1 MKENNKMSGKQK
13 RTAVRSDK
21 KFCLY
26 RIFPII
32 LICLLLGGCAE
43 SGVENG
49 SITDIRQLDGQSVG
63 VMTGSAFDI
72 YTDEFINDADKKYY
86 NGYADMVEAVK
97 QGKIAGFIMDEPMA
111 RVLCSEN
118 DGVTYLSEHLTED
131 SYAFAFPKTDK
142 GKRLRDELNKF
153 LDGMKADGTLKELD
167 NVWFGSDESLKTVGS
182 AKELPALNG
191 TVELALNLGN
201 APFAYIKD
209 NQAVGYDVDIAVRF
223 CKEYGYGLNI
233 NNVEAAAFLSGV
245 ESGKYDMGAS
255 GFTVTEE
262 RAEKVYFSEPNY
274 TSGIVAVVAKGSGGA
289 PRYQSLQDF
298 SGKNVGMVTGT
309 VFDKLLD
316 EIVDGTIPQY
326 YDDFSSQLLALNTGT
341 LDAIAT
347 DMPIAELAVARQPEF
362 AIFPETIAPDSYGLG
377 LQKDS
382 PLTEQV
388 NDIIK
393 KYEADGTL
401 QALREKWLGAD
412 ESKKT
417 IDIGDYDAPNGTLR
431 YVHDSTL
438 EPMSY
443 VGGNGESLGLE
454 VELVSLIAKEL
465 GMELEITQGTFNALI
480 PMLASGRADIVSG
493 SISITDERRESID
506 LADPH
511 YIGGTVLLVRAED
524 IGITSKQENTDLF
537 SGLYNSF
544 NKTFIQEGRW
554 KMIFSGLGTTFVISV
569 FSALFGTVLG
579 FGLCLLRRSR
589 YPVISRIT
597 AGFIRLLQGIP
608 VLVLLMIMF
617 YVVFAKAQLSGIIV
631 SIAAFSVNF
640 AVYVSEMMRT
650 GIDAVDAGQWE
661 AATAIGFGRVKT
673 FTKIIAPQAV
683 RHILPVYKGEFISM
697 VKMTSV
703 VGYIAVQDLT
713 KATDLIRSRTFEAF
727 FPLIVSAAIYFILAW
742 ALTSLLGI
750 AERRDG
756 PNARRKRASRL
767 MTVIENAEK
776 TLDTNNKTENRTE
789 ETNGTGPVI
798 SISHL
803 KKSYP
808 NVTPLLDVSADIF
821 KGDVITVIGP
831 SGTGKSTLL
840 RCINRLEA
848 PTDGKIKVFGN
859 DTSDKKVNLNMLR
872 QRMGMVFQ
880 SFNLFGHLT
889 VIENVMLAPI
899 VLKGVP
905 KQEALIDGMKLLRM
919 VGMAQKA
926 TSYPDELSGGQKQ
939 RVAIART
946 LAMKPE
952 IVLFDEPTSALD
964 PTMVGEVLSVM
975 KRLASEGLT
984 MMIVTHEMQFAR
996 DVSTRIF
1003 YMDEG
1008 MIYEDGTPNEIFD
1021 SPKRDKTRAF
1031 VNRLKT
1037 LTLSVESA
1045 DYDFIAMS
1053 ESIRQFG
1060 EKNMLAK
1067 RRIDRLRRVYE
1078 EILAQNL
1085 VLAEEVKFPIA
1096 VSAEYSEKEDSLEMR
1111 FAWQGE
1117 RYDPMENG
1125 DELSVML
1132 VKASASEFSYDH
1144 TDGANRLIIKI

>member
-1 MKENNKMSGKQK
+1 MN
-13 RTAVRSDK
+13 K

-26 RIFPII
+26 RFVPMI
-32 LICLLLGGCAE
+32 LICLFLAGCAG
-43 SGVENG
+43 SGGKSET
-49 SITDIRQLDGQSVG
+49 ITDIRQLDGQTVG
-63 VMTGSAFDI
+63 VLTGSTFDG
-72 YTDEFINDADKKYY
+72 YTDEFIHDADKKYY
-86 NGYADMVEAVK
+86 NEYSDMAAAVK
-97 QGKIAGFIMDEPMA
+97 QGEIAAFLMDEPMA
-111 RVLCSEN
+111 RMLCSES
-118 DGVTYLSEHLTED
+118 DGVSYLPERLTDD

-142 GKRLRDELNKF
+142 GKRLCDELNRF
-153 LDGMKADGTLKELD
+153 LAELKVDGTLEELED
-167 NVWFGSDESLKTVGS
+167 VWFGSDESRKTVE
-182 AKELPALNG
+182 AIETLPASNG
-191 TVELALNLGN
+191 TVELALNLEN
-201 APFAYIKD
+201 APFAYTKD
-209 NQAVGYDVDIAVRF
+209 NKTVGYDVDIAARF
-223 CKEYGYGLNI
+223 CKAYGYGLNI
-233 NNVEAAAFLSGV
+233 NSVESDVFLSDL

-274 TSGIVAVVAKGSGGA
+274 TGGIVAVVAGSSGGA
-289 PRYQSLQDF
+289 HYQSLQDF
-298 SGKNVGMVTGT
+298 SGKKVGMMTGT
-309 VFDKLLD
+309 VQDKLLD
-316 EIVDGTIPQY
+316 EVVDGTIPQY
-326 YDDFSSQLLALNTGT
+326 YDDFSSQLLALKTGT
-341 LDAIAT
+341 LDAIIN
-347 DMPIAELAVARQPEF
+347 DMPIAELAVARQPEL
-362 AIFPETIAPDSYGLG
+362 AIFPEKVAPDSYGLG
-377 LQKDS
+377 LPKGS
-382 PLTEQV
+382 PLTEKV
-388 NDIIK
+388 NAIIE
-393 KYEADGTL
+393 KYETDGTL
-401 QALREKWLGAD
+401 QTLREKWFGAD
-412 ESKKT
+412 DSQKT

-465 GMELEITQGTFNALI
+465 GMKLETTQGNFNSLI

-506 LADPH
+506 LAEPH
-511 YIGGTVLLVRAED
+511 YIGGMVLIVRAED
-524 IGITSKQENTDLF
+524 IGIARVQESGGFL
-537 SGLYNSF
+537 SGLSASF
-544 NKTFIQEGRW
+544 NKTFIQENRW
-554 KMIFSGLGTTFVISV
+554 KMILSGLWVTFVISV
-569 FSALFGTVLG
+569 FAALFGTILG

-589 YPVISRIT
+589 FSAVSRIT

-608 VLVLLMIMF
+608 VLVLLMILF
-617 YVVFAKAQLSGIIV
+617 YVVFAKTQLNGIVV
-631 SIAAFSVNF
+631 SIVAFSVNF

-673 FTKIIAPQAV
+673 FTKIIAPQAL

-713 KATDLIRSRTFEAF
+713 RATDLIRSRTFEAL
-727 FPLIVSAAIYFILAW
+727 FPLIASAVIYFVLAW

-750 AERRDG
+750 AERRTG
-756 PNARRKRASRL
+756 VSARRKRANRL
-767 MTVIENAEK
+767 AAVIENAEK
-776 TLDTNNKTENRTE
+776 APNTEQRTENQPEKTRGTE
-789 ETNGTGPVI
+789 PVI
-798 SISHL
+798 TITHL

-808 NVTPLLDVSADIF
+808 NITPLKDVSADIF

-848 PTDGKIKVFGN
+848 PTDGEIKIFGE

-889 VIENVMLAPI
+889 VIENVILAPT

-905 KQEALIDGMKLLRM
+905 KQEAITYGMKLLRM

-946 LAMKPE
+946 LAMDPE

-984 MMIVTHEMQFAR
+984 MMIVTHEMQFAH

-1008 MIYEDGTPNEIFD
+1008 TVYEEGTPDEIFD

-1031 VNRLKT
+1031 VKRLKT
-1037 LTLSVESA
+1037 LTLSIESS

-1053 ESIRQFG
+1053 ESIRRFG
-1060 EKNMLAK
+1060 ERNLLPKK
-1067 RRIDRLRRVYE
+1067 RVDSLQRVYE

-1085 VLAEEVKFPIA
+1085 VSVQGVEFPIT
-1096 VSAEYSEKEDSLEMR
+1096 VSVEYSEKDDSLEMR
-1111 FAWQGE
+1111 FAWRGE
-1117 RYDPMENG
+1117 RYNPMEDG

-1132 VKASASEFSYDH
+1132 VKASVSGSDYNH
-1144 TDGANRLIIKI
+1144 TDGANSLVIKI

>member
-1 MKENNKMSGKQK
+1 MNKKS
-13 RTAVRSDK
+13 
-21 KFCLY
+21 CLY
-26 RIFPII
+26 RFFPII
-32 LICLLLGGCAE
+32 LMCLFLGGCAE
-43 SGVENG
+43 SGEKNEP
-49 SITDIRQLDGQSVG
+49 ITDIRQLDGQTVG
-63 VMTGSAFDI
+63 VLAGSTFDG
-72 YTDEFINDADKKYY
+72 YTDEFIHDADKKYY
-86 NGYADMVEAVK
+86 SEYSDMAAAIK
-97 QGKIAGFIMDEPMA
+97 QGEIAAFLMDEPMA
-111 RVLCSEN
+111 RILCSES
-118 DGVTYLSEHLTED
+118 DGVSYLPERLTDD

-142 GKRLRDELNKF
+142 GKRLCDELNQF
-153 LDGMKADGTLKELD
+153 LAEMKADGTLEELED
-167 NVWFGSDESLKTVGS
+167 IWFGSDESQKTVETS
-182 AKELPALNG
+182 ENLPASHG
-191 TVELALNLGN
+191 TVELALNLEN
-201 APFAYIKD
+201 APFAYTKD
-209 NQAVGYDVDIAVRF
+209 DRTVGYDVDIAARF
-223 CKEYGYGLNI
+223 CKAYGYGLNI
-233 NNVEAAAFLSGV
+233 NSVESDVFLSDV

-274 TSGIVAVVAKGSGGA
+274 TGGIVAVVAGNSGGA
-289 PRYQSLQDF
+289 LYQSLQDF
-298 SGKNVGMVTGT
+298 SGKKVGMMTGT
-309 VFDKLLD
+309 VQDKLLD
-316 EIVDGTIPQY
+316 EVVDGTIPQY
-326 YDDFSSQLLALNTGT
+326 YDDFSSQLLALKTGT
-341 LDAIAT
+341 LDAIINER
-347 DMPIAELAVARQPEF
+347 PIVELAVARQPEL
-362 AIFPETIAPDSYGLG
+362 AIFPEKVAPDSYGLG
-377 LQKDS
+377 LQKGS
-382 PLTEQV
+382 PLTERV
-388 NDIIK
+388 NAIIE
-393 KYEADGTL
+393 KYENDGTL

-417 IDIGDYDAPNGTLR
+417 IDVGDYDAPNGTLR

-465 GMELEITQGTFNALI
+465 GMELAITQGTFNVLL
-480 PMLASGRADIVSG
+480 PMLESGRADIVSG
-493 SISITDERRESID
+493 SISITEERRESID
-506 LADPH
+506 LAEPH

-524 IGITSKQENTDLF
+524 LGIISEQE
-537 SGLYNSF
+537 SGSF
-544 NKTFIQEGRW
+544 FDGLSESFQKTFIQENRW
-554 KMIFSGLGTTFVISV
+554 KMILSGLGVTFVIAI
-569 FSALFGTVLG
+569 FAALFGTILG

-589 YPVISRIT
+589 FPAVSKIT

-608 VLVLLMIMF
+608 VLVLLMLMF
-617 YVVFAKAQLSGIIV
+617 YVVFAKVHLNGILV

-650 GIDAVDAGQWE
+650 GINAVDAGQWE
-661 AATAIGFGRVKT
+661 AATAIGFGRVQT
-673 FTKIIAPQAV
+673 FTRIIAPQAL

-697 VKMTSV
+697 LKMTSV

-727 FPLIVSAAIYFILAW
+727 FPLIASAVIYFLLAW
-742 ALTSLLGI
+742 VLTSLLGI
-750 AERRDG
+750 AERRTG
-756 PNARRKRASRL
+756 PKARRKRAGRL
-767 MTVIENAEK
+767 MAVIENAEK
-776 TLDTNNKTENRTE
+776 APATRHETAAPETADLTE
-789 ETNGTGPVI
+789 ETGGAEPVI
-798 SISHL
+798 AISHL

-808 NVTPLLDVSADIF
+808 NVTPLGDVSAEIF

-840 RCINRLEA
+840 RCINRLEK
-848 PTDGKIKVFGN
+848 PTSGEIKIFGE

-889 VIENVMLAPI
+889 VIENVILAPT

-905 KQEALIDGMKLLRM
+905 KQEALRDGMELLRM

-926 TSYPDELSGGQKQ
+926 ASYPDELSGGQKQ

-946 LAMKPE
+946 LAMDPE

-1008 MIYEDGTPNEIFD
+1008 LIYEEGTPDEIFD

-1031 VNRLKT
+1031 VKRLKT
-1037 LTLSVESA
+1037 LTLSAESL
-1045 DYDFIAMS
+1045 DYDFIGMS

-1060 EKNMLAK
+1060 ERNLLSKK
-1067 RRIDRLRRVYE
+1067 RVENLRRVYE

-1085 VLAEEVKFPIA
+1085 VPAQEAEFPIT

-1111 FAWQGE
+1111 FTWQGE
-1117 RYDPMENG
+1117 RYDPMEDG
-1125 DELSVML
+1125 DELSVKI
-1132 VKASASEFSYDH
+1132 VKASVSGFRYDH
-1144 TDGANRLIIKI
+1144 TDGANSLVIKI

>member
-1 MKENNKMSGKQK
+1 M
-13 RTAVRSDK
+13 
-21 KFCLY
+21 
-26 RIFPII
+26 
-32 LICLLLGGCAE
+32 
-43 SGVENG
+43 
-49 SITDIRQLDGQSVG
+49 
-63 VMTGSAFDI
+63 
-72 YTDEFINDADKKYY
+72 
-86 NGYADMVEAVK
+86 
-97 QGKIAGFIMDEPMA
+97 
-111 RVLCSEN
+111 
-118 DGVTYLSEHLTED
+118 
-131 SYAFAFPKTDK
+131 
-142 GKRLRDELNKF
+142 
-153 LDGMKADGTLKELD
+153 
-167 NVWFGSDESLKTVGS
+167 
-182 AKELPALNG
+182 
-191 TVELALNLGN
+191 
-201 APFAYIKD
+201 
-209 NQAVGYDVDIAVRF
+209 
-223 CKEYGYGLNI
+223 
-233 NNVEAAAFLSGV
+233 
-245 ESGKYDMGAS
+245 
-255 GFTVTEE
+255 
-262 RAEKVYFSEPNY
+262 
-274 TSGIVAVVAKGSGGA
+274 
-289 PRYQSLQDF
+289 
-298 SGKNVGMVTGT
+298 TGT
-309 VFDKLLD
+309 VQDKLLD
-316 EIVDGTIPQY
+316 EVVDGTIPQY
-326 YDDFSSQLLALNTGT
+326 YDDFSSQLLALKTGT
-341 LDAIAT
+341 LDAIIN
-347 DMPIAELAVARQPEF
+347 DMPIAELAVARQPEL
-362 AIFPETIAPDSYGLG
+362 AIFPEKVAPDSYGLG
-377 LQKDS
+377 LPKGS

-388 NDIIK
+388 NAIIE
-393 KYEADGTL
+393 KYENDGTL
-401 QALREKWLGAD
+401 QTLREKWFGAD

-443 VGGNGESLGLE
+443 VGGNGQSLGLE

-465 GMELEITQGTFNALI
+465 GMKLETTQGNFNSLI

-493 SISITDERRESID
+493 SISITDERKESID
-506 LADPH
+506 LAEPH

-524 IGITSKQENTDLF
+524 IGIASTQKSGGFLSGLSASFQKTFVQEN
-537 SGLYNSF
+537 
-544 NKTFIQEGRW
+544 RW
-554 KMIFSGLGTTFVISV
+554 KMILSGLLVTFVISV
-569 FSALFGTVLG
+569 FAALFGTILG
-579 FGLCLLRRSR
+579 FLLCLLRRSR
-589 YPVISRIT
+589 FSAVSGIT

-608 VLVLLMIMF
+608 VLVLLMILF
-617 YVVFAKAQLSGIIV
+617 YVVFAKTQLNGIVV
-631 SIAAFSVNF
+631 SIVAFSINF

-673 FTKIIAPQAV
+673 FTKIIAPQAL

-727 FPLIVSAAIYFILAW
+727 FPLIASAVIYFVLAW

-750 AERRDG
+750 AERRTG
-756 PNARRKRASRL
+756 VSARRKRARRL
-767 MTVIENAEK
+767 TAMIENAEK
-776 TLDTNNKTENRTE
+776 TLGTNQRTENPTEGTRTAE
-789 ETNGTGPVI
+789 PVI
-798 SISHL
+798 EISHL
-803 KKSYP
+803 KKIYP
-808 NVTPLLDVSADIF
+808 NITPLADVSADIF

-840 RCINRLEA
+840 RCINRLET
-848 PTDGKIKVFGN
+848 PTDGEIKIFGE
-859 DTSDKKVNLNMLR
+859 DTSDKKVNLNTLR

-889 VIENVMLAPI
+889 VIENVILAPT

-905 KQEALIDGMKLLRM
+905 RQEAIANGMQLLRM

-946 LAMKPE
+946 LAMDPE

-1008 MIYEDGTPNEIFD
+1008 VIYEQGAPDEIFD
-1021 SPKRDKTRAF
+1021 SPKRDKTRA
-1031 VNRLKT
+1031 VVKRLKT
-1037 LTLSVESA
+1037 LTLSVESS

-1060 EKNMLAK
+1060 EKNLLPPK
-1067 RRIDRLRRVYE
+1067 RVDSLHRVYE

-1085 VLAEEVKFPIA
+1085 VSVQGVEFPIT
-1096 VSAEYSEKEDSLEMR
+1096 VSAEYSEKDDSLEMH
-1111 FAWQGE
+1111 FAWRGE
-1117 RYDPMENG
+1117 RYNPMEDG

-1132 VKASASEFSYDH
+1132 VKASVSGSDYDY
-1144 TDGANRLIIKI
+1144 TDGANSLVIKI

>member
-1 MKENNKMSGKQK
+1 MNKKS
-13 RTAVRSDK
+13 
-21 KFCLY
+21 CLY
-26 RIFPII
+26 LFFSMI
-32 LICLLLGGCAE
+32 LICLFLGGCAE
-43 SGVENG
+43 SGG
-49 SITDIRQLDGQSVG
+49 KSGTITDIRQLDGQNIG
-63 VMTGSAFDI
+63 VLTGSTFDG
-72 YTDEFINDADKKYY
+72 YTDEFIHDAEKKYY
-86 NGYADMVEAVK
+86 NEYSDMAVAVK
-97 QGKIAGFIMDEPMA
+97 QGKIAAFLMDEPTA
-111 RVLCSEN
+111 RMLCSEN
-118 DGVTYLSEHLTED
+118 DGVAYLPERLTDD

-142 GKRLRDELNKF
+142 GKRLRDEINRF
-153 LDGMKADGTLKELD
+153 LAELKADGTLEELED
-167 NVWFGSDESLKTVGS
+167 VWFGSDESQKTVE
-182 AKELPALNG
+182 ALENLPATNG
-191 TVELALNLGN
+191 TVELALKLGN

-209 NQAVGYDVDIAVRF
+209 NKTVGYDVDIAARF
-223 CKEYGYGLNI
+223 CKAYGYGLNI
-233 NNVEAAAFLSGV
+233 HSVESAAFLSGV
-245 ESGKYDMGAS
+245 ETGKYDMGAS

-262 RAEKVYFSEPNY
+262 RAEKVYFSDPNY
-274 TSGIVAVVAKGSGGA
+274 TGGIVAVVAGSSGGA
-289 PRYQSLQDF
+289 RYQSLQDF
-298 SGKNVGMVTGT
+298 SGKKVGMMTGT
-309 VFDKLLD
+309 MQDKLLD
-316 EIVDGTIPQY
+316 EVVDGTIPQY
-326 YDDFSSQLLALNTGT
+326 YDDFSSQLLALKTGT
-341 LDAIAT
+341 LDAVIN

-362 AIFPETIAPDSYGLG
+362 AIYPEKVAPDSYGLG
-377 LQKDS
+377 LPKGS

-388 NDIIK
+388 NAIIE
-393 KYEADGTL
+393 KYENDGTL
-401 QALREKWLGAD
+401 QTLREKWFGAD

-443 VGGNGESLGLE
+443 VGGNGQSLGLE

-465 GMELEITQGTFNALI
+465 GMKLETTQGTFNALI

-493 SISITDERRESID
+493 SISITDERKESID
-506 LADPH
+506 LAEPH

-524 IGITSKQENTDLF
+524 IGIASAQKSGGFL
-537 SGLYNSF
+537 SGLSASF
-544 NKTFIQEGRW
+544 QKTFVQESRW
-554 KMIFSGLGTTFVISV
+554 KMILSGLLVTFVISV
-569 FSALFGTVLG
+569 FAALFGTILG
-579 FGLCLLRRSR
+579 FLLCLLRRSR
-589 YPVISRIT
+589 FSAVSGIT
-597 AGFIRLLQGIP
+597 AGFTRLLQGIP
-608 VLVLLMIMF
+608 VLVLLMILF
-617 YVVFAKAQLSGIIV
+617 YVVFAKTQLNGIVV
-631 SIAAFSVNF
+631 SIIAFSINF

-673 FTKIIAPQAV
+673 FTKIIAPQAL

-727 FPLIVSAAIYFILAW
+727 FPLIASAVIYFVLAW

-750 AERRDG
+750 AERRTG
-756 PNARRKRASRL
+756 ANARRKRARRL
-767 MTVIENAEK
+767 TAIIEDAEK
-776 TLDTNNKTENRTE
+776 TSVTKQRTENPTE
-789 ETNGTGPVI
+789 ETRTAEPVI
-798 SISHL
+798 AISHL

-808 NVTPLLDVSADIF
+808 NITPLADVSADIF

-840 RCINRLEA
+840 RCINRLET
-848 PTDGKIKVFGN
+848 PTDGEIKIFGE

-880 SFNLFGHLT
+880 SFNLCGHLT
-889 VIENVMLAPI
+889 VIENVILAPT

-905 KQEALIDGMKLLRM
+905 KQEAVADGMKLLRM

-946 LAMKPE
+946 LAMDPE

-1008 MIYEDGTPNEIFD
+1008 VIYEQGAPDEIFD

-1031 VNRLKT
+1031 VKRLKT
-1037 LTLSVESA
+1037 LTLSIESS

-1053 ESIRQFG
+1053 ESIRRFG
-1060 EKNMLAK
+1060 EKNLLPKKQA
-1067 RRIDRLRRVYE
+1067 DSLHRVYE

-1085 VLAEEVKFPIA
+1085 VSVQGVEFPIT
-1096 VSAEYSEKEDSLEMR
+1096 VSAEYSEKDDSLEMR
-1111 FAWQGE
+1111 FAWNGE
-1117 RYDPMENG
+1117 RYNPMEDG

-1132 VKASASEFSYDH
+1132 VKASVSGSDYDY
-1144 TDGANRLIIKI
+1144 TDGANSLIIKI

>member
-1 MKENNKMSGKQK
+1 MIPLN
-13 RTAVRSDK
+13 K

-26 RIFPII
+26 RFLTIIF
-32 LICLLLGGCAE
+32 ICLFLGGC
-43 SGVENG
+43 GKNDG
-49 SITDIRQLDGQSVG
+49 KNQPITDIRQLNGQTVG
-63 VMTGSAFDI
+63 VMTGTTYDQYI
-72 YTDEFINDADKKYY
+72 DEFISDADKKYY
-86 NGYADMVEAVK
+86 NTFADMAVAVK
-97 QGKIAGFIMDEPMA
+97 QGKIAAFLMDKPMA
-111 RVLCSEN
+111 QILCSEN
-118 DGVTYLSEHLTED
+118 DDISYLPEYLTED
-131 SYAFAFPKTDK
+131 SYAFVFPKTDK
-142 GKRLRDELNKF
+142 GKHLRDEFNLF
-153 LDGMKADGTLKELD
+153 LDGLKTDGTLEKLE
-167 NVWFGSDESLKTVGS
+167 NIWFGSDESLKNVE
-182 AKELPALNG
+182 AFENLPAPNG
-191 TVELALNLGN
+191 TVELAMCLGN
-201 APFAYIKD
+201 EPFAYIKS
-209 NQAVGYDVDIAVRF
+209 NQAAGYDVDIAVRF
-223 CKEYGYGLNI
+223 CKAYGYGLTI
-233 NNVEAAAFLSGV
+233 NNVERTAFLSGV
-245 ESGKYDMGAS
+245 ETGKYNMGAC

-274 TSGIVAVVAKGSGGA
+274 TGGIVAVAAKSSDGA
-289 PRYQSLQDF
+289 RYQSLQDF
-298 SGKNVGMVTGT
+298 SGKKVGMVTGT

-316 EIVDGTIPQY
+316 GVVDGTIPQY
-326 YDDFSSQLLALNTGT
+326 YDDFSSQLLALDTGT
-341 LDAIAT
+341 LDAIVT
-347 DMPIAELAVARQPEF
+347 DMPIAELAAARQPEF
-362 AIFPETIAPDSYGLG
+362 AIFPEAVAPDSYGIG
-377 LQKDS
+377 LQKNS
-382 PLTEQV
+382 PLTEKV
-388 NDIIK
+388 NAIIK

-412 ESKKT
+412 ESKKK
-417 IDIGDYDAPNGTLR
+417 IDIGAYDAPNGTLR

-443 VGGNGESLGLE
+443 VGENGQSLGME
-454 VELVSLIAKEL
+454 VELVSRIAKEL
-465 GMELEITQGTFNALI
+465 GMKLETTQGTFNALI

-506 LADPH
+506 LAEPH
-511 YIGGTVLLVRAED
+511 YIGGTVFLVRAED
-524 IGITSKQENTDLF
+524 MGIASKQESGGFL

-544 NKTFIQEGRW
+544 KKTFIQESRW
-554 KMIFSGLGTTFVISV
+554 KMILSGFGATFAISV
-569 FSALFGTVLG
+569 FSALFGTILG

-589 YPVISRIT
+589 FSAVSGI
-597 AGFIRLLQGIP
+597 AAVFIRLLQGIP
-608 VLVLLMIMF
+608 VLVLLMLMF
-617 YVVFAKAQLSGIIV
+617 YVVFAKAQLSGIVV
-631 SIAAFSVNF
+631 SIVAFSVNF

-650 GIDAVDAGQWE
+650 GIDAVDVGQWE
-661 AATAIGFGRVKT
+661 AATAIGFGRMKT
-673 FTKIIAPQAV
+673 FTKIIAPQAL

-727 FPLIVSAAIYFILAW
+727 FPLIASAVIYFVLAW

-750 AERRDG
+750 PERRTG
-756 PNARRKRASRL
+756 SKARRKRACRL
-767 MTVIENAEK
+767 MAMIEDAEK
-776 TLDTNNKTENRTE
+776 TPDAKH
-789 ETNGTGPVI
+789 ETANPPEGTTGGAEPVI
-798 SISHL
+798 AISHL

-808 NVTPLLDVSADIF
+808 NVTPLGDVNAEIF

-848 PTDGKIKVFGN
+848 PTGGEIKIFGK
-859 DTSDKKVNLNMLR
+859 DTSDKKVNLNLLR
-872 QRMGMVFQ
+872 QHMGMVFQ

-889 VIENVMLAPI
+889 VIENVILAPT

-905 KQEALIDGMKLLRM
+905 RQEALMDGMELLRM

-946 LAMKPE
+946 LAMDPK

-975 KRLASEGLT
+975 KQLASEGLT

-1008 MIYEDGTPNEIFD
+1008 IIYEEGTPDEIFD

-1031 VNRLKT
+1031 VKRLKT
-1037 LTLSVESA
+1037 LTLSVESL
-1045 DYDFIAMS
+1045 DYDFISMS

-1060 EKNMLAK
+1060 EKNILPK
-1067 RRIDRLRRVYE
+1067 KQVENLRRVYE

-1085 VLAEEVKFPIA
+1085 VLSQGVEFPIMIS
-1096 VSAEYSEKEDSLEMR
+1096 VEYSEKEDGLEMR
-1111 FAWQGE
+1111 FTWHGE
-1117 RYDPMENG
+1117 RYNPMESG
-1125 DELSVML
+1125 DEISIML
-1132 VKASASEFSYDH
+1132 VKASISGFDYNH
-1144 TDGANRLIIKI
+1144 TDGANSLVIKI

>member
-1 MKENNKMSGKQK
+1 MKNNKTFGKQK
-13 RTAVRSDK
+13 RTMIRSNK
-21 KFCLY
+21 NFFIY
-26 RIFPII
+26 RIFSMV
-32 LICLLLGGCAE
+32 LICLLLGGCAKIGGKSE
-43 SGVENG
+43 P
-49 SITDIRQLDGQSVG
+49 ITDIRQLDGQAVG
-63 VMTGSAFDI
+63 VLTGSAFDR
-72 YTDEFINDADKKYY
+72 YTDEFIRDADKKYY
-86 NGYADMVEAVK
+86 NEYSDMATAVER
-97 QGKIAGFIMDEPMA
+97 GEIAAFLMDEPMA
-111 RVLCSEN
+111 RILCSES
-118 DGVTYLSEHLTED
+118 DGVTYLPKRLTDD

-142 GKRLRDELNKF
+142 GKRLRDELNQF
-153 LDGMKADGTLKELD
+153 LAKLEADGTLEELED
-167 NVWFGSDESLKTVGS
+167 IWFGSDESRKTVE
-182 AKELPALNG
+182 ALENLPASNG
-191 TVELALNLGN
+191 TVELALNLEN

-209 NQAVGYDVDIAVRF
+209 NRAAGYDVDIAARF

-233 NNVEAAAFLSGV
+233 NSVEADVFLSGV
-245 ESGKYDMGAS
+245 ESGEYDMGAS

-274 TSGIVAVVAKGSGGA
+274 TGGIVAVVAESTGGA
-289 PRYQSLQDF
+289 LYQSLQDF
-298 SGKNVGMVTGT
+298 SGKKVGMMTGT
-309 VFDKLLD
+309 VQDKLLD
-316 EIVDGTIPQY
+316 EVVDGTIPQY
-326 YDDFSSQLLALNTGT
+326 YDDFASQLLALKTGT
-341 LDAIAT
+341 LDAIIN
-347 DMPIAELAVARQPEF
+347 DMPIAELAVARQPEL
-362 AIFPETIAPDSYGLG
+362 AIFPEKVAPDSYGLG
-377 LQKDS
+377 LQKGS

-388 NDIIK
+388 NAIIE
-393 KYEADGTL
+393 KYENDGTL

-443 VGGNGESLGLE
+443 VGGDSQSLGLE

-465 GMELEITQGTFNALI
+465 GMKLETTQGTFNTLI

-493 SISITDERRESID
+493 SISITEERRESID
-506 LADPH
+506 LANPH
-511 YIGGTVLLVRAED
+511 YIGGTVLIVRAED
-524 IGITSKQENTDLF
+524 MGIASEQKSGGFL
-537 SGLYNSF
+537 SGLSASF
-544 NKTFIQEGRW
+544 QKTFIQESRW
-554 KMIFSGLGTTFVISV
+554 KMILSGLGVTFVISV
-569 FSALFGTVLG
+569 FAALFGTILG
-579 FGLCLLRRSR
+579 FFLCLLRRSR
-589 YPVISRIT
+589 FSAASKIT

-608 VLVLLMIMF
+608 VLVLLMILF
-617 YVVFAKAQLSGIIV
+617 YVVFAKTQLSGIIV
-631 SIAAFSVNF
+631 SIIAFSINF

-650 GIDAVDAGQWE
+650 GIAAVDAGQWE
-661 AATAIGFGRVKT
+661 AATAIGFGRMKT
-673 FTKIIAPQAV
+673 FTKIIAPQAL
-683 RHILPVYKGEFISM
+683 RYILPVYKGEFISM

-727 FPLIVSAAIYFILAW
+727 FPLIASAVIYFLLAW
-742 ALTSLLGI
+742 VLTSLLGI
-750 AERRDG
+750 AERG
-756 PNARRKRASRL
+756 TGVSARRKKACRL
-767 MTVIENAEK
+767 TAMIENAEK
-776 TLDTNNKTENRTE
+776 TLGTKQRTENPSE
-789 ETNGTGPVI
+789 ETRGTEPVI
-798 SISHL
+798 AISHL

-808 NVTPLLDVSADIF
+808 NVTPLADVSADIF
-821 KGDVITVIGP
+821 KGDVITIIGP

-840 RCINRLEA
+840 RCINRLET
-848 PTDGKIKVFGN
+848 PTGGEIKVFGE
-859 DTSDKKVNLNMLR
+859 DTSDKKVNLSMLR

-889 VIENVMLAPI
+889 VIENVILAPT

-905 KQEALIDGMKLLRM
+905 KQEAITDGMKLLRM

-946 LAMKPE
+946 LAMYPE

-1008 MIYEDGTPNEIFD
+1008 VVYEEGTPDEIFE

-1031 VNRLKT
+1031 VKRLKT
-1037 LTLSVESA
+1037 LTLSAESL

-1060 EKNMLAK
+1060 EMNLLTKK
-1067 RRIDRLRRVYE
+1067 RVENLHRVYE
-1078 EILAQNL
+1078 EILAQNI
-1085 VLAEEVKFPIA
+1085 VLSQGVEFPIT
-1096 VSAEYSEKEDSLEMR
+1096 VSAEYSEKDDSLEMR
-1111 FAWQGE
+1111 FAWHGE
-1117 RYDPMENG
+1117 RYNPMEDG
-1125 DELSVML
+1125 DELSVTL
-1132 VKASASEFSYDH
+1132 VKASISGFTYDY
-1144 TDGANRLIIKI
+1144 TDGLNSLVIKI